1 MTFDVRRA
9 TWAAREVRLRIRMMV
24 GGGEAMSDPMFEVE
38 TTERDRSVGP
48 AVVDVTD
55 AARDV
60 VLGARAAE
68 NDPEHL
74 ALWIEVTGTTGN
86 AYSYDI
92 YFQALTDASEED
104 SVYRC
109 EELTVVVPST
119 SADRLQGARLDWSED
134 GDGGLVIV
142 NPNTPPRSAPA
153 AEVGDLSGDLAQ
165 RVLSVLEEQVNP
177 AIAMHGGRADLI
189 RMDGAVAILNLSGGC
204 QGCGM
209 ARATLSQGIEVALK
223 EAIPELEGVVDTTD
237 HDRGTNPYYAAA
249 H

>member
-1 MTFDVRRA
+1 
-9 TWAAREVRLRIRMMV
+9 MMV
-24 GGGEAMSDPMFEVE
+24 VGGTTMSDTIFDTDTADPGADLPE
-38 TTERDRSVGP
+38 SP

-60 VLGARAAE
+60 VLGARAQE

-74 ALWIEVTGTTGN
+74 ALWIEVSGATES

-92 YFQALTDASEED
+92 YFQALGDSADGDA
-104 SVYRC
+104 VYKVD
-109 EELTVVVPST
+109 ELTVVVPASSVDKLT
-119 SADRLQGARLDWSED
+119 GARLDWSED

-142 NPNTPPRSAPA
+142 NPNTPPRSSGPQPL
-153 AEVGDLSGDLAQ
+153 GDLSGDLAQ
-165 RVLSVLEEQVNP
+165 RVLAVLEEQVNP
-177 AIAMHGGRADLI
+177 AIAAHGGRADLMQ
-189 RMDGAVAILNLSGGC
+189 MDGEIAVLSLSGGC

-223 EAIPELEGVVDTTD
+223 EAIPELKGVVDITD
-237 HDRGTNPYYAAA
+237 HAGGENPYYAAQ

>member
-1 MTFDVRRA
+1 MADAIFDDVY
-9 TWAAREVRLRIRMMV
+9 VN
-24 GGGEAMSDPMFEVE
+24 DDD
-38 TTERDRSVGP
+38 TTA
-48 AVVDVTD
+48 AVVQVTP

-74 ALWIEVTGTTGN
+74 ALWIEVSGATDS

-92 YFQALTDASEED
+92 YFQAIADAAPGDAHYHSA
-104 SVYRC
+104 
-109 EELTVVVPST
+109 ELPVIVPES
-119 SADRLQGARLDWSED
+119 SIDKLQGARLDWSED

-142 NPNTPPRSAPA
+142 NPNTPPRRGT
-153 AEVGDLSGDLAQ
+153 AEPLGDLSGDLAQ
-165 RVLSVLEEQVNP
+165 RVLAVLDEQVNP
-177 AIAMHGGRADLI
+177 AIAAHGGRADLV
-189 RMDGAVAILNLSGGC
+189 RMDGEIAVLSLSGGC

-223 EAIPELEGVVDTTD
+223 EAIPELQGVVDVTD
-237 HDRGTNPYYAAA
+237 HAGGANPYYAAS